1 MEARDQAKR
10 DPGPRARS
18 DRAAGRRQRDPLR
31 TEAEHRSRRFAPD
44 RPRRTRRPRPRGIP
58 RAAARDGPGQP
69 HARASDRQRR
79 GGTRAR
85 PERLSQRACHADRAP
100 SPGGRGADLG
110 RDAARAGRTRPRADA
125 RAARGLVLLRAH
137 GTNLW
142 DRDRRRDADD
152 RGHCHERGGV
162 APARGPSPLASP
174 PVRADEP
181 HRRGRDRRV
190 RAVDLPGR
198 SLQARHRAVAA
209 AGLPGPIGAG
219 RKRAPV
225 SAGDEL
231 GRLATEAHRPELG
244 DLDLRST
251 GELVALM
258 NEADSTV
265 AAAVAGS
272 AAELAG
278 AIDAIAARLRLGG
291 RLIYVGAGTSGRIA
305 ALDAEEV
312 GPTFSVPAGQ
322 VVALTTVAD
331 AAEDD
336 AVAGSTAVSSADVE
350 ERDAV
355 VAVSASGRTPY
366 TLAAVLEARSRGALT
381 VAVVCVADS
390 ELARACEQVV
400 TAEVGPELVAGSTRL
415 KAGTAQKL
423 IL

>member
-58 RAAARDGPGQP
+58 RPPARERDVRQRAEDRAATDAHVVQRGHAAARDGPGQP

-142 DRDRRRDADD
+142 DRDRRRD
-152 RGHCHERGGV
+152 
-162 APARGPSPLASP
+162 
-174 PVRADEP
+174 
-181 HRRGRDRRV
+181 
-190 RAVDLPGR
+190 
-198 SLQARHRAVAA
+198 VAA

-322 VVALTTVAD
+322 VVALT
-331 AAEDD
+331 
-336 AVAGSTAVSSADVE
+336 
-350 ERDAV
+350 
-355 VAVSASGRTPY
+355 
-366 TLAAVLEARSRGALT
+366 
-381 VAVVCVADS
+381 
-390 ELARACEQVV
+390 
-400 TAEVGPELVAGSTRL
+400 
-415 KAGTAQKL
+415 
-423 IL
+423 